1 MSEYPVLDI
10 RSIPSLVSSVDFHS
24 FFAEITP
31 FIATEIVKK
40 YTYERQRPLGK
51 TKVSELTSAMRD
63 GTFEPISTIIF
74 SVSNEHPRLVDG
86 QHTLHAIISSNTT
99 WVLPLIVSKREAEK
113 MYPKI
118 DRNRSR
124 SLKDFV
130 RTSGLS
136 NDLGVSETFSL
147 SVARGV
153 KLILRNYSVSSATGK
168 NFVSEDK
175 IIRIVKEQYKE
186 ESNRLAE
193 MVLGLEYGRKLI
205 SRIPMAIL
213 LTLYKELPS
222 EELTKVDEFIY
233 GCATNVNLGVG
244 DTRRLIYNMYTM
256 YVVGSG
262 GGSGMKKSVGPH
274 YEASNLL
281 NCWKYWYE
289 NKTSQKSFSISQLNS
304 ELSKSPNLAGTSIT
318 FIVKHQ

>member
-40 YTYERQRPLGK
+40 YTYERQRPLTKGK
-51 TKVSELTSAMRD
+51 VDELASAMKD
-63 GTFEPISTIIF
+63 KTFEPISTIIF
-74 SVSNEHPRLVDG
+74 SVSDGHPRLVDG
-86 QHTLHAIISSNTT
+86 QHTLRAMITSNTT

-113 MYPKI
+113 IYPKI
-118 DRNRSR
+118 DRNKSR

-136 NDLGVSETFSL
+136 GDLGLSETFSL

-153 KLILRNYSVSSATGK
+153 KLILRNYSVSNTTRK
-168 NFVSEDK
+168 NFLSEDRL
-175 IIRIVKEQYKE
+175 IRITKEQYKE
-186 ESNRLAE
+186 QSNRLAE
-193 MVLGLEYGRKLI
+193 MVLGLEYGKKLV

-213 LTLYKELPS
+213 LTLYKELPQN
-222 EELTKVDEFIY
+222 ELAKVDEFIY
-233 GCATNVNLGVG
+233 GCATNVNLGIG
-244 DTRRLIYNMYTM
+244 DVRRFIYNMFTSHTRGN
-256 YVVGSG
+256 VGSG
-262 GGSGMKKSVGPH
+262 IKTSVGPH
-274 YEASNLL
+274 YEAAVFLI
-281 NCWKYWYE
+281 CWKYWYE
-289 NKTSQKSFSISQLNS
+289 NKTSQRAFSISMLNS

-318 FIVKHQ
+318 FIVRHQ